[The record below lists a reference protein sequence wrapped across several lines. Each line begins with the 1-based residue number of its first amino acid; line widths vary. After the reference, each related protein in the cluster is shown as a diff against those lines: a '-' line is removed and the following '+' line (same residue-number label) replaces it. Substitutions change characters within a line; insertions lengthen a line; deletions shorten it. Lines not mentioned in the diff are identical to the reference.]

1 MSAAKPSVPAPGGFC
16 SSCGAPIAPGARF
29 CGECGVS
36 TTPVAAKGLAPWLM
50 WAVIGAVFA
59 LIVLIV
65 GIGISVKALSG
76 SNTATPTTSPTP
88 GAANTGLNACTQ
100 FWAIVKQVDS
110 LSVADTV
117 AGFKKVSA
125 AAVDAPP
132 PISRAAAQLAALDDV
147 GPGLPAAWNGM
158 VEACNSAGFT
168 YPN

>member
-16 SSCGAPIAPGARF
+16 SSCGAPIASGAHF
-29 CGECGVS
+29 CVECGA
-36 TTPVAAKGLAPWLM
+36 TTAPGAAKGRSPWLM
-50 WAVIGAVFA
+50 WAVIGAVCA
-59 LIVLIV
+59 LIVMIV
-65 GIGISVKALSG
+65 GIASVVALSG
-76 SNTATPTTSPTP
+76 SNSATPPTGP
-88 GAANTGLNACTQ
+88 PPAAVNTGSNACTQ

-158 VEACNSAGFT
+158 VEACNAAGFT